1 MLGNLI
7 EIIRPL
13 GVLAIAL
20 LLVLSVAS
28 SALARVAAIET
39 TAPLQDYSEQSIE
52 VAVAQAIQ
60 TAVRGA
66 VAMGLP
72 WVHLRRAW
80 VIGDTVAVQILATD
94 TEPEEEKSAE
104 PEPGEEPGV
113 ESGDTG
119 RLRL

>member
-1 MLGNLI
+1 MLRNLI

-13 GVLAIAL
+13 GPLAIAL
-20 LLVLSVAS
+20 LLLLSVAS
-28 SALARVAAIET
+28 WALARVAAIET
-39 TAPLQDYSEQSIE
+39 TAPLQDHSEQSIE

-94 TEPEEEKSAE
+94 TGPEEEQSAE

-113 ESGDTG
+113 ESGTG